1 MPKYVRVSGFM
12 KDSKNMTF
20 SLCNSKS
27 DIQYNLRKAARSND
41 KETYVNMLRLKKFV
55 NKASREFYVN
65 GSTALSMTT
74 EDWKNGPKYVIR
86 ENGRFKAVVSR

>member
-1 MPKYVRVSGFM
+1 
-12 KDSKNMTF
+12 
-20 SLCNSKS
+20 
-27 DIQYNLRKAARSND
+27 
-41 KETYVNMLRLKKFV
+41 MLRLKKFV
-55 NKASREFYVN
+55 NKASSEFYVN